1 VEEDNDTSGEEDN
14 TEEDEEYY
22 DEEDGEDDEEEEVD
36 LDIDPTDMIETEK
49 WEKSLHPEEKHFMQ
63 SMSDI
68 EKKIINK
75 TDNFFKRKKN
85 KYADED
91 FKWWKFDDEN
101 TYFCVTTKRKNTYK
115 KGE

>member
-1 VEEDNDTSGEEDN
+1 
-14 TEEDEEYY
+14 
-22 DEEDGEDDEEEEVD
+22 
-36 LDIDPTDMIETEK
+36 
-49 WEKSLHPEEKHFMQ
+49 
-63 SMSDI
+63 MSDI